1 MENRLHPSFYSIMVR
16 KTRESLD
23 TKIVFW
29 WTSFVQKQSSAIA
42 SRSGT
47 ERAIRCGIRRLLVFD
62 ACFWCLFLMQRKLTV
77 LIKAGN
83 TELLRV
89 LPRVFKIAIN
99 VCWKSWQEEISFCM
113 VLVSA
118 RFQLERESAVQFVE
132 ISFFL
137 PCLCS
142 CSHVDDAINFLW
154 RRICI
159 NYNVQLVLTQ
169 VVLGWLGNSI
179 CHLHTSHNALH
190 LPPKILYKR
199 CLQFLLEQLYYP
211 GEMKNKGDAKFGG
224 GK

>member
-1 MENRLHPSFYSIMVR
+1 
-16 KTRESLD
+16 
-23 TKIVFW
+23 
-29 WTSFVQKQSSAIA
+29 
-42 SRSGT
+42 
-47 ERAIRCGIRRLLVFD
+47 
-62 ACFWCLFLMQRKLTV
+62 
-77 LIKAGN
+77 
-83 TELLRV
+83 
-89 LPRVFKIAIN
+89 
-99 VCWKSWQEEISFCM
+99 M

-179 CHLHTSHNALH
+179 CHLHISHNALH

-211 GEMKNKGDAKFGG
+211 GEMKNKGDAKFWGANKAHYG
-224 GK
+224 RHASSIYLFRHVTAFWIKCTVVWINYQLEFRNFWSLDKIPDPTRDYIVLK